1 MSSEN
6 EQKLAAYAERIKTFN
21 AENCMAEY
29 RQMELKRKQI
39 EEQLDLV
46 KAAMGT
52 IETRL
57 NDFLLETNQEGTITT
72 MGSVKRTVK
81 STFYVEDKPVFRDW
95 AMSNGQDALLSIS
108 VTQKAMKQFIDD
120 QYQEY
125 LKRQA
130 EAAVGGVTIPPFE
143 AVLPQGIAT
152 KQEIKLSITKK

>member
-21 AENCMAEY
+21 AESCMAEY
-29 RQMELKRKQI
+29 RQMELKRKTI

-52 IETRL
+52 IETRI

-81 STFYVEDKPVFRDW
+81 STFYVEDKPAFRDW

-130 EAAVGGVTIPPFE
+130 EAAAGGVTIPPFE
-143 AVLPQGIAT
+143 VILPLGIAT